1 MKLLSRKKEFL
12 VKVTALSLIRLLL
25 LGVVALAFVLTVPA
39 RAQDFDAYKVRLSGF
54 WAYSTPS
61 EACKDPLTAGRSI
74 YNKISGSTAT
84 RHLSARSTRSL
95 PAKTICILLRRRS
108 THGKPYS
115 IERSTSGANLR
126 RWRNHPEQSKVK
138 SVCPRIPNTTL
149 SGESVDTLD
158 SECRSPL
165 CCFGEDQCDAPNRQ
179 WRAVRNGERM
189 VAGPD
194 PRGWAGIPPLPDQ
207 LANFLW
213 KATSTGCTSAGM
225 ETLSRRSIRLGG
237 F

>member
-1 MKLLSRKKEFL
+1 MLK
-12 VKVTALSLIRLLL
+12 T
-25 LGVVALAFVLTVPA
+25 
-39 RAQDFDAYKVRLSGF
+39 
-54 WAYSTPS
+54 STPTKS
-61 EACKDPLTAGRSI
+61 VLAGSGLTQLLQEACKDPLTAGRSI
-74 YNKISGSTAT
+74 YNKISGSTAI

-108 THGKPYS
+108 THPGKPYS

-126 RWRNHPEQSKVK
+126 RWRNDPEQPKVK
-138 SVCPRIPNTTL
+138 SVCPRIPIRHYPAKAWTPWT
-149 SGESVDTLD
+149 
-158 SECRSPL
+158 RSAGRPL

-189 VAGPD
+189 VARPD
-194 PRGWAGIPPLPDQ
+194 PRGWARIPPLPDQ

>member
-1 MKLLSRKKEFL
+1 MLK
-12 VKVTALSLIRLLL
+12 T
-25 LGVVALAFVLTVPA
+25 
-39 RAQDFDAYKVRLSGF
+39 
-54 WAYSTPS
+54 STPKKS
-61 EACKDPLTAGRSI
+61 VLAGSGLTQLLQEACKDPLTAGRSI

-95 PAKTICILLRRRS
+95 PAKTICILLRRLQLIPANRTRS
-108 THGKPYS
+108 NDRLPGQTFVGGATIQSSLKSNLYAPGYQYDT
-115 IERSTSGANLR
+115 IRRKRWTPWTRSAGR
-126 RWRNHPEQSKVK
+126 
-138 SVCPRIPNTTL
+138 
-149 SGESVDTLD
+149 
-158 SECRSPL
+158 PL

-189 VAGPD
+189 VARPD
-194 PRGWAGIPPLPDQ
+194 PRGWARIPPLPDQ

-213 KATSTGCTSAGM
+213 KATSTGCTSAGT

>member
-1 MKLLSRKKEFL
+1 MLK
-12 VKVTALSLIRLLL
+12 T
-25 LGVVALAFVLTVPA
+25 
-39 RAQDFDAYKVRLSGF
+39 
-54 WAYSTPS
+54 STPTKS
-61 EACKDPLTAGRSI
+61 VLAGSGLTQLLQEACKDPLTAGRSI

-108 THGKPYS
+108 THPGKLYS

-126 RWRNHPEQSKVK
+126 RWRNHPEQPKVK
-138 SVCPRIPNTTL
+138 SVYPRIPIRHYPAKAWTPWT
-149 SGESVDTLD
+149 
-158 SECRSPL
+158 RSAGRPL

-189 VAGPD
+189 VARPD
-194 PRGWAGIPPLPDQ
+194 PRGWARIPPLPDQ